1 MLKVNNPR
9 MLKIN
14 GLFADFETSTQF
26 ELEIYRVTVNFQITV
41 NLFKIFVFNV
51 CVSKISVFIP
61 KNSKQNTEQN
71 RTRKFGF
78 ATEQNRTEHGL
89 KIFHRTQNRTEREKL
104 CVLSPLFETESQI
117 SPPRPPLPPSGPP

>member
-26 ELEIYRVTVNFQITV
+26 ELEIYRVTVN
-41 NLFKIFVFNV
+41 LFKIFVSIFVFNV